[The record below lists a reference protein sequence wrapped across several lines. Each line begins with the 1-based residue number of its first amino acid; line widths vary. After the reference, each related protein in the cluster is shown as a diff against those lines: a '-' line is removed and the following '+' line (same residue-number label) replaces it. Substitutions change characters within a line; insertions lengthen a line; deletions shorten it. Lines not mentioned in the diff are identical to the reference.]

1 MKKIIV
7 SALLGA
13 AVLAAALLF
22 ILSPAHEPSVS
33 YDKHTALEPAEK
45 IKEYSQDF
53 FAARLWELKYGN
65 EEITVTVYTE
75 GQLLR
80 AKELLGKYEFVK
92 FKLKPLEP
100 VPSELVFGQNENIYV
115 RVSEPYTD
123 GDELMID
130 LEYSS
135 LSENERVRDDK
146 EHFIEANI
154 DGAWYTIPE
163 VVKTL
168 MGPESYLGSCSFCIK
183 LFQYPYDFPPGLY
196 RLCVKAGG
204 EWYGAEFT
212 VDES

>member
-22 ILSPAHEPSVS
+22 ILSPARKAPIP

-45 IKEYSQDF
+45 INEYSQDF
-53 FAARLWELKYGN
+53 FAASLWELEYGN
-65 EEITVTVYTE
+65 EEISVTVYTE

-123 GDELMID
+123 GEELIID
-130 LEYSS
+130 LEYGS
-135 LSENERVRDDK
+135 LSENERVSNDK
-146 EHFIEANI
+146 AYCIEANI

-163 VVKTL
+163 VVKTSI
-168 MGPESYLGSCSFCIK
+168 GPESYLGSCSFSIK

-212 VDES
+212 VEA